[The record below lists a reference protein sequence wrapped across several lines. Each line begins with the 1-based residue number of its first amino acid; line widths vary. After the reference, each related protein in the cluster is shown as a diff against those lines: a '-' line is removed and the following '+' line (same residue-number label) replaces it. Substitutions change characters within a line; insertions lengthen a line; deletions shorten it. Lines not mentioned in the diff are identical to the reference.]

1 MNCIP
6 PEPGFL
12 QGLRRI
18 CDQYHSVLIF
28 DEVMTGFRVALGGAQ
43 AVYQVSPDLTTLG
56 KIIGGGMPV
65 GAFGGKRAIMEH
77 IAPLGPVYQAG
88 TLSGNPI
95 AMAAGLAAL
104 TEISKPDV
112 FEKLTAKTSQLIT
125 GLSGAAKQHGVPMT
139 FNQVGGM
146 FGFFFSNET
155 RVSNYQQATQCDTAA
170 FKHFFHLMLQQGIYL
185 APSAYEAGFIS
196 LAHSDT
202 DLKDTIDAAAKSFA
216 AL

>member
-1 MNCIP
+1 
-6 PEPGFL
+6 
-12 QGLRRI
+12 
-18 CDQYHSVLIF
+18 
-28 DEVMTGFRVALGGAQ
+28 
-43 AVYQVSPDLTTLG
+43 
-56 KIIGGGMPV
+56 
-65 GAFGGKRAIMEH
+65 
-77 IAPLGPVYQAG
+77 
-88 TLSGNPI
+88 
-95 AMAAGLAAL
+95 MAAGLAAL
-104 TEISKPDV
+104 TEISKPNV